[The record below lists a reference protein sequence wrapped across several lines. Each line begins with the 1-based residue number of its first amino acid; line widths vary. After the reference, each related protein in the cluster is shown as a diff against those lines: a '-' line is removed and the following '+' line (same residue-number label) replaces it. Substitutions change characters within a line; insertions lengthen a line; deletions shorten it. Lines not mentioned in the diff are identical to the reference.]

1 MIFCFC
7 WREVVLFIGIVV
19 YSVCLLGSVIN
30 ILYCFVLCLIW
41 LIIFGNWLL
50 VFCVI
55 VLFWVIFIYGV
66 FSNIN
71 IFLFLFSFRCV
82 LFCVVIV
89 IFRCVFLLV
98 SKILICCW
106 MLLWLWVVMVL
117 NYWLWVLVC
126 SEKCEIVVSRLFSG
140 RVLLLFNI
148 LKVFCWI
155 CVSKL

>member
-7 WREVVLFIGIVV
+7 WREVVLFIGIVA
-19 YSVCLLGSVIN
+19 YSVCSSGSVIN
-30 ILYCFVLCLIW
+30 ISYCFASRLIW

-50 VFCVI
+50 AFCAI
-55 VLFWVIFIYGV
+55 VSFWVIFIYGV

-71 IFLFLFSFRCV
+71 IFLFLFSFRRAS
-82 LFCVVIV
+82 FCAVIA
-89 IFRCVFLLV
+89 IFRRVFSLV

-106 MLLWLWVVMVL
+106 TLLWSRAVMVS
-117 NYWLWVLVC
+117 NYWLRALVC
-126 SEKCEIVVSRLFSG
+126 SEKREIAVSRLFSG
-140 RVLLLFNI
+140 RALSLFNI